1 MTKLETWILLANFH
15 LDIQANSYT
24 TAFDWV
30 ASPCAREKVRVSVR
44 VRVMIY

>member
-1 MTKLETWILLANFH
+1 MTKLETWILLANFR

-24 TAFDWV
+24 TALDWV
-30 ASPCAREKVRVSVR
+30 ASPCARERGR

>member
-1 MTKLETWILLANFH
+1 MTKLETWILLANFR

-24 TAFDWV
+24 TALDWCL
-30 ASPCAREKVRVSVR
+30 SLRKGEGR